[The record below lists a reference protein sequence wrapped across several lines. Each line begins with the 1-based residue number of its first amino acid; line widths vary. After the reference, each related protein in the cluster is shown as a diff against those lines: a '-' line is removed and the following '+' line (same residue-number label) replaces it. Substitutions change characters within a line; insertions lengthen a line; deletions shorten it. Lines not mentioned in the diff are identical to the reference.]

1 MTPLSRRIG
10 GVKRIGA
17 PGQVPDRQAPET
29 PTSYDMPAPPPLSGN
44 TGVTG
49 GMAPGQYPTSTP
61 PLVKPMDYA
70 APPPAPLGVPPGGP
84 PGLSAPTA
92 GAPEDMTDIPPPVG
106 MASTGLGAPRPPIA
120 KQKLFELL
128 ASRLGG
134 R

>member
-1 MTPLSRRIG
+1 LTPLARRIG

-29 PTSYDMPAPPPLSGN
+29 PTSYDMPTPPPLSGN

-61 PLVKPMDYA
+61 PLVKPMDC
-70 APPPAPLGVPPGGP
+70 
-84 PGLSAPTA
+84 
-92 GAPEDMTDIPPPVG
+92 APEDMTDIPPPVG